1 MKKNPQYETTIS
13 LLLAFKSVA
22 AKGSIFIS
30 FSISAECMR
39 KIKLYIGSSLDSY
52 IAGENGSI
60 DWLFSDG
67 DYGYAKFYDSIDTI
81 LVGRKTYDQSLT
93 FEEYQYKG
101 KKVYVFTRSTEEKEN
116 KNVTYDVEYID
127 EDIPSFAR
135 LLVQQSSV
143 EKKDI
148 WLLGGGEIVSI
159 LLNAGLVDEIILS
172 IHPIILGKG
181 VPLFP
186 SIKKRVKLQL
196 QQSIPFENGL
206 VQLCYYVP
214 KN

>member
-1 MKKNPQYETTIS
+1 
-13 LLLAFKSVA
+13 
-22 AKGSIFIS
+22 
-30 FSISAECMR
+30 MR
-39 KIKLYIGSSLDSY
+39 KIKLYIASSLDSY
-52 IAGENGSI
+52 IAGENGNI
-60 DWLFSDG
+60 DWLFSDS

-93 FEEYQYKG
+93 FEEYPYKG

-135 LLVQQSSV
+135 LLIQQSSD

-196 QQSIPFENGL
+196 QQSIPFKSGL